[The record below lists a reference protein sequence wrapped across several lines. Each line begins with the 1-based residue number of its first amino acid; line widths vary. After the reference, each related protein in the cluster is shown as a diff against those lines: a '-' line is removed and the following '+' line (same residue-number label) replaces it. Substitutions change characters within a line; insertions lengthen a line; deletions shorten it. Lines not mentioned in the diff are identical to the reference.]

1 MEKNEKCHEVRLKA
15 SCNETPRTVCVGVG
29 VGVGVCVGMCRC
41 VWVSQ
46 CDLKHIKNRPRKIKK
61 ELEADGKRVLKRKV
75 RHSKR
80 YKTDKS
86 DRV

>member
-1 MEKNEKCHEVRLKA
+1 MRNATRYDLRPAATRLP
-15 SCNETPRTVCVGVG
+15 EQ
-29 VGVGVCVGMCRC
+29 C

-46 CDLKHIKNRPRKIKK
+46 CDIKHIKNRPRKIKK
-61 ELEADGKRVLKRKV
+61 ELETDGKKVLKRKV

>member
-15 SCNETPRTVCVGVG
+15 SCNATPRTVG
-29 VGVGVCVGMCRC
+29 VGMCRC
-41 VWVSQ
+41 VWASQ
-46 CDLKHIKNRPRKIKK
+46 CDIKHIKNRPRKIKK